1 MRDGF
6 LLAAD
11 EIFYSHL
18 RPFVAENDGQA
29 RAALLGQSEL
39 ARYFRRRQGVIDSVS
54 AITQLLHHGNGIST
68 LLFFRDDDINLD
80 RAFGLDRFFHLRAS
94 SGVAANHFTEDDVAN
109 GEAQRGHG
117 NGVVA

>member
-11 EIFYSHL
+11 KIFYSHL
-18 RPFVAENDGQA
+18 RPFVAENDGKA
-29 RAALLGQSEL
+29 RAALLSQSEL

-54 AITQLLHHGNGIST
+54 AITQLLHYGNGIST
-68 LLFFRDDDINLD
+68 LFYFRDDHINLD
-80 RAFGLDRFFHLRAS
+80 RAFGLNRFFHLRAS
-94 SGVAANHFTEDDVAN
+94 NGAAANHFAEDDVAN

>member
-11 EIFYSHL
+11 EIFHSHL
-18 RPFVAENDGQA
+18 RPFVAENDGKA

-39 ARYFRRRQGVIDSVS
+39 PRYFRRRQGVIDAIS
-54 AITQLLHHGNGIST
+54 AITQLLHHGNGISA
-68 LLFFRDDDINLD
+68 LLFFRDDEINLD

-94 SGVAANHFTEDDVAN
+94 SGVAANHLTEDDVAN
-109 GEAQRGHG
+109 GEAKRGHG